1 MKSTLKAAAYR
12 YLNARNAKVLYITLA
27 LVALVLGAGAPDAYG
42 VGGGGA
48 GG

>member
-1 MKSTLKAAAYR
+1 MKATLKAAAYR
-12 YLNARNAKVLYITLA
+12 HLNARNAKVLYIVLA